1 MAAEPRPELIFLA
14 GPQRGQRAVLMG
26 DVAVL
31 GRSPS
36 ADVQID
42 EEYVSREHVRLSLTR
57 DGWMAENLSD
67 NPIRINGKK
76 YKRKKVLLDT
86 GDLLAVGMTTEVL
99 FVGAGDGPEEA
110 LKPFGGL
117 QAIQGGQAGQPAEAQ
132 GEAAPA
138 SPAAQQP
145 PAAQQTPAA
154 QPERRGEAE
163 GPKTQAVG
171 AEAKEQSSSRRVM
184 ILSGVVLA
192 WVVVLL
198 LLWMLRDTGT
208 DDEGGGAPKWLTDDE
223 IARAIEEPM
232 SRPADLPEADRLLRR
247 AVERQKSIWKAG
259 DPYKCVRDYK
269 EALAFMGRSSFR
281 DPAYDERFIRIRRQ
295 LIKDV
300 QDQYRRACFS
310 ERQGD
315 WPQAKREFRAVELML
330 PEQEKNNPVSKVIL
344 ENVREHIRYI
354 NVQMRSR

>member
-1 MAAEPRPELIFLA
+1 MVAQPRPELIFLA

-31 GRSPS
+31 GRSS
-36 ADVQID
+36 SSDVQID
-42 EEYVSREHVRLSLTR
+42 EQYVSREHLRLSLTR

-86 GDLLAVGMTTEVL
+86 GDLLALGVATEVL
-99 FVGAGDGPEEA
+99 FVAAGDDPLEA

-117 QAIQGGQAGQPAEAQ
+117 QALGAPATPPPAGAQ
-132 GEAAPA
+132 GEAPATPLPQQAPA
-138 SPAAQQP
+138 APTDAKRK
-145 PAAQQTPAA
+145 T
-154 QPERRGEAE
+154 EAE
-163 GPKTQAVG
+163 GPKTEAVS
-171 AEAKEQSSSRRVM
+171 AEAAEKSSSRRVM

-192 WVVVLL
+192 WLVILL
-198 LLWMLRDTGT
+198 LLWAFREKGT
-208 DDEGGGAPKWLTDDE
+208 EGKGDGAPKWLTDDE

-232 SRPADLPEADRLLRR
+232 SRPADLPEADRLLYR

-259 DPYKCVRDYK
+259 DPYLCVRDYK

-281 DPAYDERFIRIRRQ
+281 DPEYDERFIRIRRQ
-295 LIKDV
+295 LNKDV
-300 QDQYRRACFS
+300 QDQYRRACFA

-315 WPQAKREFRAVELML
+315 WPQAKREFQVVELML
-330 PEQEKNNPVSKVIL
+330 PEQNKDDPVFKVIL
-344 ENVREHIRYI
+344 TNVREHIRYV
-354 NVQMRSR
+354 NVQMRRR